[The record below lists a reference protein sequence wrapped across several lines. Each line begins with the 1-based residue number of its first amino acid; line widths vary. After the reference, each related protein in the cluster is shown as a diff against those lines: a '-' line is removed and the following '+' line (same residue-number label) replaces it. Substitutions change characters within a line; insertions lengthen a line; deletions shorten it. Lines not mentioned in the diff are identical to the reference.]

1 MASFG
6 DLLGQHLNRKR
17 GLSQNK
23 LALDIDVDPSVIS
36 KMCNGKRLNGRYSRE
51 RVLKIIAW
59 LHDKGVL
66 EHVGEAD
73 ALLEA
78 AGMTPL
84 SGTNDGDVLI
94 LGKLDQQGVSAPS
107 ESRSFNQERVT
118 TLLLF
123 AVLFMHILEKVALI
137 LKQENTV
144 IVVCSKCH
152 EE

>member
-6 DLLGQHLNRKR
+6 DLLGQHLSRKR

-66 EHVGEAD
+66 EYVGEAN
-73 ALLEA
+73 AFLEA

-84 SGTNDGDVLI
+84 SESSDDDVLL
-94 LGKLDQQGVSAPS
+94 LGRLDRQSEMAPQ
-107 ESRSFNQERVT
+107 ELRSSNQEQLT
-118 TLLLF
+118 ILFLLAILF
-123 AVLFMHILEKVALI
+123 IHILDKVALI
-137 LKQENTV
+137 LKQEQTV
-144 IVVCSKCH
+144 IVVCYKCH